1 MHLRDIERLRD
12 IESVYIPLRDIEV
25 LEVIKRGI
33 NKYSIEDSRESRDWE
48 MGILGIKREI
58 SRNMKSWTDIEDIF
72 RNVILF

>member
-1 MHLRDIERLRD
+1 LHLRDIERLRD